1 MKNIPH
7 ASPRFLS
14 NIRVGHRLLIL
25 TLAFMVWGLVGSL
38 LAYKTLKEVQI
49 NGPLYQRLVEG
60 KDLVAD
66 ILPPPKYIVESN
78 LLVHEM
84 VLSETPDDIPALEN
98 RLQQLQAEYMT
109 RHAVWN
115 TSQLEGALHQ
125 AMQVQ
130 SYEPAQQFF
139 KTAFESLIPA
149 LKAGDRVAA
158 KAFLASMQQDYAK
171 HRQAIDATVKLAA
184 QRNTS
189 VEEEARQT
197 LADEVLLWLMV
208 AGAMTVL
215 VFGLGFALA
224 RGITQPLS
232 QSLRAVQSIAAG
244 DLTQPIPAGGKDEIG
259 QLLAAMAEMQAR
271 LRELVGH
278 IQLEAHQLADSAQ
291 VLNAV
296 TTTVANATVSQ
307 SEAAAGMAASV
318 EQLSVSID
326 HVGANARDAE
336 AVAQQSGHQS
346 RTGGEVIKTAAEE
359 MRVIADAVNTSA
371 GTIGELEGYSNE
383 ISTVVAVI
391 KDIADQT
398 NLLALN
404 AAIEAARAGEQGRGF
419 AVVADEV
426 RKLAERTTQST
437 LLISATI
444 NKVQESA
451 RQAVSAMQAGVVR
464 VNEGVQTAHHA
475 GESINDIQTSA
486 KHVVEVIQDIALTL
500 NEQSASAQSI
510 AKGVEKIAQMAEMN
524 SASVSQ
530 TVAAV
535 QQMQDLA
542 SNLTHS
548 VQRFRT

>member
-38 LAYKTLKEVQI
+38 LAYKTLREVQI

-84 VLSETPDDIPALEN
+84 VLSETLDDIPALEN

-115 TSQLEGALHQ
+115 TSQLEDALHQ

-149 LKAGDRVAA
+149 LKAGDRAAA

-171 HRQAIDATVKLAA
+171 HRKAIDATVKLAA

-208 AGAMTVL
+208 AGAMTVM

-224 RGITQPLS
+224 RGITQPLG

-271 LRELVGH
+271 MRELVGH

-451 RQAVSAMQAGVVR
+451 RQAVAAMQAGVVR

-524 SASVSQ
+524 STSVSQ